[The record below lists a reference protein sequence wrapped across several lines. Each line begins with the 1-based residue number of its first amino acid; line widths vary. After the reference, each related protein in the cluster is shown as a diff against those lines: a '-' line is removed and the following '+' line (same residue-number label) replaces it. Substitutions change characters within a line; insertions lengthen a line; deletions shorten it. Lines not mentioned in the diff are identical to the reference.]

1 MEVKRSELGKRIRDI
16 LRSEKVDYRLEI
28 VEKLNQRILG
38 RNQLV
43 QLRGT
48 MALSLVDP

>member
-16 LRSEKVDYRLEI
+16 LRIKWVDFKFEMK
-28 VEKLNQRILG
+28 EELNQRILG

-43 QLRGT
+43 QLSGT